1 MGLLAMEP
9 PADEDLRKIIHE
21 RLWPTKNV
29 GRGCSIPLVPPLH
42 TLLNSDGSGAQ
53 FRWYR
58 TIGYCSITMVLDNF
72 FDQCGFHGFLLG

>member
-1 MGLLAMEP
+1 MEP

-21 RLWPTKNV
+21 RLWPTKKD

-42 TLLNSDGSGAQ
+42 KLLNSDGSGAQ

-58 TIGYCSITMVLDNF
+58 TIGYCSITMVLDTYQAIQVPF
-72 FDQCGFHGFLLG
+72 ILG